1 MHPLLAD
8 PVRFDLGR
16 LTWLSPLRC
25 AVVAA
30 GVTATALTLGD
41 ARVVLPLVLGALFV
55 GLNDAADS
63 LPRRLASMGWTTVGC
78 SAAAVAG
85 GWASVSIPVHVVAG
99 AAVAALC
106 AYVGVLGP
114 RAAMAGVLSLVTFLV
129 FAGTAGESAV
139 AVRDGLMVLAG
150 GSVQVAV
157 AVLVALAT
165 GTDIGPRQAVALG
178 YRHLFFGAIGH
189 HRFRVAAEHAA
200 VTGASFG
207 AAHDAATRS
216 VAGPQTIG
224 WLEELVDLG
233 QQAQLG
239 VVALLDESR
248 RRQTI
253 SVGEATPAP
262 ATPAPAAPAPD
273 TLQAASNVARQ
284 IARAMV
290 VPWRKR
296 SLDHQ
301 LGALDTARRRDLE
314 AGWPPLILDAIVE
327 PLAAAGRAVAGTW
340 PRRTR
345 RPQWPPANPGPS
357 LRSRLAPQATI
368 VNHTVR
374 LSVAVG
380 LGILVANTIDVVHSS
395 WLPLTVAW
403 VARPDL
409 GNTLSR
415 VVLRVLGT
423 LAGASAMAAVFT
435 LTDPG
440 VLGLAL
446 LVGVGALV
454 ANAFITVNY
463 ATAVVGITTI
473 MLTMLASIGESVDGS
488 LPLRLAATVAGG
500 ALVAAA
506 ALVRP
511 QRSTG
516 ATTTALADAANRL
529 HAYAVAVFGGTA
541 DDERHNREATQ
552 QSCARAGETLA
563 ANDREPGGRG
573 LAPGAGQHVLEGIMV
588 CTAYLLVT
596 RGDTTRQSAT
606 TTAARPAATSP
617 TLPATTP
624 AIDRAQAALLA
635 DIEALEHRL
644 RAIAAGTPIP
654 PWQPQ
659 PDGGVPAA
667 LAAAHAAIDPMPGH
681 P

>member
-1 MHPLLAD
+1 MRTHPLLGD

-16 LTWLSPLRC
+16 LTWPGPLRC

-30 GVTATALTLGD
+30 GVTAAALTLGD

-63 LPRRLASMGWTTVGC
+63 LPRRLTSMGWTTLGC

-106 AYVGVLGP
+106 AYVGVLGS

-129 FAGTAGESAV
+129 FAGMAGESAV

-157 AVLVALAT
+157 AVLVVLAA

-178 YRHLFFGAIGH
+178 YRHLSFGARGH
-189 HRFRVAAEHAA
+189 HRFRLAAEHAA
-200 VTGASFG
+200 VTGASFV
-207 AAHDAATRS
+207 AAHDAAARS
-216 VAGPQTIG
+216 VAGPQTID

-239 VVALLDESR
+239 VIALLDESR
-248 RRQTI
+248 RRQTT
-253 SVGEATPAP
+253 S
-262 ATPAPAAPAPD
+262 PD

-290 VPWRKR
+290 VPGRR
-296 SLDHQ
+296 HSLAHHMD
-301 LGALDTARRRDLE
+301 ALDSARRRDLE
-314 AGWPPLILDAIVE
+314 AGWPPLILDATVA
-327 PLAAAGRAVAGTW
+327 PLTAAGGAVAGTW

-357 LRSRLAPQATI
+357 LRSRLAPQATL

-374 LSVAVG
+374 LSVAIG

-423 LAGASAMAAVFT
+423 LAGASVMAAVFT

-473 MLTMLASIGESVDGS
+473 MLTLLASIGESVNGS

-500 ALVAAA
+500 ALVAAV

-516 ATTTALADAANRL
+516 ATATALADAATRL
-529 HAYAVAVFGGTA
+529 HAYAVVVFGGTS

-552 QSCARAGETLA
+552 QACARAGETLA
-563 ANDREPGGRG
+563 ANDREPGGRA
-573 LAPGAGQHVLEGIMV
+573 LPPGAGQHVLEGIMV

-596 RGDTTRQSAT
+596 RGDATTRPAENTSAD
-606 TTAARPAATSP
+606 TSP
-617 TLPATTP
+617 TLPVTTP
-624 AIDRAQAALLA
+624 TIDQTRAALLA

-667 LAAAHAAIDPMPGH
+667 LAAAHAAVDPMPDH